1 MIDNTNNKA
10 REVFRYLSTI
20 DPSIVAVLPVLN
32 QPGIYALLYPDNPER
47 LSLVQML
54 TPTRVSRFR

>member
-1 MIDNTNNKA
+1 MADDKKA

-20 DPSIVAVLPVLN
+20 DPSIVAVLPVFG
-32 QPGIYALLYPDNPER
+32 QPGIYALLYSDNPER
-47 LSLVQML
+47 LSLIQML